1 MVAFPVAYTWSRDSA
16 TTLAWIVCGQTGWK
30 PGRCSS
36 LRKLKDSST
45 KAVCPLQTQMECDCS
60 CF

>member
-1 MVAFPVAYTWSRDSA
+1 MQQQKTTSAMQKIMFQERSRRIAEELAGVA
-16 TTLAWIVCGQTGWK
+16 
-30 PGRCSS
+30 S

-45 KAVCPLQTQMECDCS
+45 KAVCSLQTQMECDCA

>member
-1 MVAFPVAYTWSRDSA
+1 VQQHLLGLSVVRLAGSLAGVA
-16 TTLAWIVCGQTGWK
+16 
-30 PGRCSS
+30 S

-45 KAVCPLQTQMECDCS
+45 KAVCSLQTQMECDCA